1 MRGYDAVVLISLDTL
16 RADAVGASPL
26 PLWPAH
32 YGLEPRPRPR
42 TDALDRLARAGA
54 FFANTVAA
62 APYTSASH
70 GTFFTGRWP
79 LRHGAHEFFNRALRV
94 PTVFTYAR
102 AAGWRTALKTDFP
115 IILGRH
121 LGFDRDVDHY
131 LVEDD
136 AGFLEL
142 ARRARPFLG
151 VAHFGGLHIPYG
163 FHNLR
168 FGGEEYRRAVDEL
181 EAQVD
186 EAFHI
191 PGDQLVESYRDQDDL
206 ALLLRYKRVV
216 EYHYSRAHYT
226 RLFELYLD
234 GVERFMRR
242 RFDPFLDELLDAL
255 SDARALLVVFG
266 DHGEEYDV
274 ESYGHH
280 NSLAEGVARVPLIF
294 HGEGVVPRTHT
305 ERIRAVD
312 VLPTLLERLW
322 PDAAGELDGASLAP
336 SVWGAEPYPLRR
348 AFCQAYTSDTAEFVA
363 FQKRLLAEGASPGP
377 LRHVRYKE
385 AVYDGRFKLTR
396 QDFHYTGAGGIF
408 GLQPCERRTRCE
420 RFDEQQRPR
429 PWSDARLEREL
440 GSQLDA
446 YNALAVADG
455 APVELSDE
463 LRRQLRAMGYRI

>member
-1 MRGYDAVVLISLDTL
+1 VTGYDAVVLISLDTL

-26 PLWPAH
+26 SLWPAH
-32 YGLEPRPRPR
+32 YGLEGHPRPR
-42 TDALDRLARAGA
+42 TEGLDRLAREGA
-54 FFANTVAA
+54 FFANAVAA

-79 LRHGAHEFFNRALRV
+79 LRHGAHEFFNRALSV

-102 AAGWRTALKTDFP
+102 ALGWRTALKTDFP

-142 ARRARPFLG
+142 ARRTRPFLG

-168 FGGEEYRRAVDEL
+168 FGGDDYRRTVEALEAEVDEG
-181 EAQVD
+181 
-186 EAFHI
+186 FHV
-191 PGDQLVESYRDQDDL
+191 PGDQLVETYRSEDDL

-216 EYHYSRAHYT
+216 EYHYSRGHYA
-226 RLFELYLD
+226 RLFGLYLE

-242 RFDPFLDELLDAL
+242 RFEPFLEELTEAL
-255 SDARALLVVFG
+255 RGSRSLLVVFG
-266 DHGEEYDV
+266 DHGEEYDAD
-274 ESYGHH
+274 SYGHH
-280 NSLAEGVARVPLIF
+280 NSLSEGVVRVPVIF
-294 HGEGVVPRTHT
+294 HGEGVVPALHT
-305 ERIRAVD
+305 ERVRTVD
-312 VLPTLLERLW
+312 VLPTLLERLL
-322 PDAAGELDGASLAP
+322 PDGAPELDGVSLAR
-336 SVWGAEPYPLRR
+336 SVWGGEPYPPRR

-363 FQKRLLAEGASPGP
+363 FQKRLLAEGARPGP

-385 AVYDGRFKLTR
+385 AVYDGPFKLTR

-420 RFDEQQRPR
+420 RFDGQQRPR
-429 PWSDARLEREL
+429 PWSDAVVEREL
-440 GSQLDA
+440 GAQLDA
-446 YNALAVADG
+446 YNALGTAAG
-455 APVELSDE
+455 SPVELSDE